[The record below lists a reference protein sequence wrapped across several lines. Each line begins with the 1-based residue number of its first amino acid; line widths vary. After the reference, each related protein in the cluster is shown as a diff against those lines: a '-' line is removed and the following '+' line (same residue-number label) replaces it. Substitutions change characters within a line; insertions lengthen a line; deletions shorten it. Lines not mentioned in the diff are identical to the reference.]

1 MIIPTY
7 LVLFFVLG
15 LGLQMDIFRI
25 QVAREGN
32 IAGQTEISEMERL
45 AATSW
50 ENPTQWSNKLI
61 WIIERILK

>member
-32 IAGQTEISEMERL
+32 MAGQTEISEMQRL
-45 AATSW
+45 AATGD
-50 ENPTQWSNKLI
+50 EPKNQRPTF
-61 WIIERILK
+61 